1 MIISRFFPDFVRRH
15 EKTEKE
21 ETNLKAMK
29 KIGAFLQN
37 CVELYIPAVSFAVL
51 FVLFCFQII
60 VRYIVSKITGL
71 VVPWTVEIEQMCFLW
86 VALLGACYVQRNRG
100 HVVFTLVY
108 DAMKVKGKAI
118 LSLLSSALV
127 SFACACTLIPSYKY
141 VMGLMERQQVTSLL
155 KIPKTIVFFPY
166 VIFIFLILA
175 YGLVEVFEAI
185 MVLKGDEYYTNKLI
199 QSTKS
204 EAEQAV
210 DAINAQKEK
219 ED

>member
-1 MIISRFFPDFVRRH
+1 MKNV
-15 EKTEKE
+15 
-21 ETNLKAMK
+21 K
-29 KIGAFLQN
+29 KIGSFLQN

-60 VRYIVSKITGL
+60 VRYIISKFTGL

-86 VALLGACYVQRNRG
+86 VALLGACYVQRSRG

-108 DAMKVKGKAI
+108 DALGIKGKAI
-118 LSLLSSALV
+118 LSLISSTLI
-127 SFACACTLIPSYKY
+127 SFVCACTLIPSTKY
-141 VMGLMERQQVTSLL
+141 VWGLMARQQVTSLL
-155 KIPKTIVFFPY
+155 KIPKTVVFFPY
-166 VIFIFLILA
+166 VIFTALILA
-175 YGLVEVFEAI
+175 YGIVEMFEAI
-185 MVLKGDEYYTNKLI
+185 MVLKGDAYYTEKLL

-210 DAINAQKEK
+210 DAINAQKEEMSQHADAAGAK